1 MEMTNKQILER
12 LSAITQLSKHRL
24 PVPIAL
30 SLAKL
35 TREMRKHEEAYRE
48 TMRNALLAE
57 GFTPA
62 PDGSMQPPEKISPEK
77 ISELNTYMEELLN
90 AEVEMETDVKKIPL
104 STIAQHVKEIEP
116 EVLEPLIGWLI
127 DEDP

>member
-1 MEMTNKQILER
+1 MTNKHLLER
-12 LSAITQLSKHRL
+12 LSAITRLSKHRL

-77 ISELNTYMEELLN
+77 ISELNSYMEELLS
-90 AEVEMETDVKKIPL
+90 AEVSFNEEIKKIPL
-104 STIAQHVKEIEP
+104 SVITQHVKEIEP

-127 DEDP
+127 EEDG